1 MKKAW
6 KIVRQGMRKQTLL
19 DLHDYYDFH
28 KNQDRLIETIRTE
41 IMRGDYK
48 PKLPQIIRLEKK
60 YGVCRHIQIPSPE
73 DALVLQTIV
82 ETLAPLISKAQ
93 VSKRAYYSRSH
104 SKPKNESDID
114 ESFPYTWWELWPA
127 FQKKIYEFTSTFD
140 YIVVT
145 DIANYFDNISLVH
158 LRNTISS
165 YGNFDECLLD
175 FLFFL
180 LEAFVWRPD
189 YLPLNG
195 FGLPQVD
202 FDAPRLLAFAF
213 LFEIDKFLDKETSG
227 NFVRW
232 MDDID
237 FGVNSVEEAKKI
249 LRGLDEI
256 LLTRGLRL
264 NMGKTKILSSEDAR
278 KYFLPDE
285 NRYLTIITKRLDKLI
300 KSNNGIK
307 DEKKKIRLRFKKF
320 LEKDKLG
327 RWEKVYARYF
337 TICSKTKDRFLE
349 KYVPSLLNDSPGL
362 RNNIYRYYSNL
373 GFNQTRYN
381 HLSNFFESRHC
392 SDDSSIFATTKVFVD
407 WEIQTGKIR
416 RENFVNLALNTVDRS
431 LANFSAG
438 LWLLAKYGHS
448 EELSAFVEDN
458 VFRWKHS
465 SFLSRQVA
473 AVLPKIRDNKVDYL
487 KKVFTDHGRID
498 SLRIIENLDRL
509 RTNNPLSKANLLYL
523 EHGTQ
528 PVKVYPLTKFLI
540 VIDILNNTHLNS
552 SIRIELRDRIIKRIN
567 DPLYLKVINIIE
579 I

>member
-1 MKKAW
+1 M
-6 KIVRQGMRKQTLL
+6 
-19 DLHDYYDFH
+19 
-28 KNQDRLIETIRTE
+28 
-41 IMRGDYK
+41 
-48 PKLPQIIRLEKK
+48 
-60 YGVCRHIQIPSPE
+60 
-73 DALVLQTIV
+73 
-82 ETLAPLISKAQ
+82 
-93 VSKRAYYSRSH
+93 
-104 SKPKNESDID
+104 
-114 ESFPYTWWELWPA
+114 
-127 FQKKIYEFTSTFD
+127 
-140 YIVVT
+140 
-145 DIANYFDNISLVH
+145 
-158 LRNTISS
+158 
-165 YGNFDECLLD
+165 
-175 FLFFL
+175 
-180 LEAFVWRPD
+180 
-189 YLPLNG
+189 NG

-256 LLTRGLRL
+256 LLTRELRL

-285 NRYLTIITKRLDKLI
+285 NRYLTIITKRLDKLV
-300 KSNNGIK
+300 KSNNGIE
-307 DEKKKIRLRFKKF
+307 DEKKKIRSRFKKF
-320 LEKDKLG
+320 LKKDKLG

-337 TICSKTKDRFLE
+337 TTCSKTKDRFLE

-362 RNNIYRYYSNL
+362 RKNIYLYYSNL

-431 LANFSAG
+431 LANFSAS

-458 VFRWKHS
+458 VSRWKHS

-473 AVLPKIRDNKVDYL
+473 AVLPKIRSNKVDYL
-487 KKVFTDHGRID
+487 KKVFTDHGKID

-509 RTNNPLSKANLLYL
+509 RTNNPLTKKNILYL

-567 DPLYLKVINIIE
+567 DPLYLKVINNIKI
-579 I
+579 